1 MHGPLSSH
9 EVVLEESRIH
19 TGSKVTLNMRT
30 DLSFSLLQSPD
41 GTTII
46 NPIVFCLF
54 GFYSKTTHK
63 GGEKNTNTSIICCKA
78 VSFPSQTMKL
88 HLKAE

>member
-1 MHGPLSSH
+1 MHRPLSSH

-54 GFYSKTTHK
+54 GFIAKQHTKEGKRTLTLQS
-63 GGEKNTNTSIICCKA
+63 SVA
-78 VSFPSQTMKL
+78 KL
-88 HLKAE
+88 SLFLLRP